1 MFILILSFFFYNF
14 VMNEKYGKVRKK
26 VLEAKRIVF
35 KFGTNVLRNEEK
47 DISLSRIYNFIEDI
61 AKLKKQGK
69 EVIIVTS
76 GAVGLG
82 AKRLGVDSSES
93 MSLKQACA
101 AVGQS
106 RLMSIYEDG
115 FDKYDIIT
123 AQILLTEEDFTHRR
137 KYLSLH
143 DTLNTLINLDTV
155 PVINQNDTVS
165 TEELDFYQDAFEVCF
180 SDNDKLSALV
190 ASELDADLLVI
201 LSDIDGLYNDNPKT
215 NPNAQKISIVE
226 EFTQEYNTYA
236 KNALNPEGGGRGGM
250 KTKLEAMKVV
260 TRSGAMAVIANGKT
274 PHIVKRL
281 FDKNETEELGTI
293 FLPIENLAN
302 KKRWIAYAT
311 NIEARF
317 IVNDGAKKALTEENK
332 SLLAVGITDIEG
344 DCQKGDIVSIIDAD
358 GNEFARGMVN
368 YNCSD
373 CKKILGRHS
382 DEILG
387 ILGYKNYDA
396 VITRDNIALL

>member
-1 MFILILSFFFYNF
+1 MEN
-14 VMNEKYGKVRKK
+14 NEIKDIITK
-26 VLEAKRIVF
+26 AKRIVF
-35 KFGTNVLRNEEK
+35 KFGTNILRNEDKE
-47 DISLSRIYNFIEDI
+47 ISLSRIYTFIEDI
-61 AKLKKQGK
+61 AKLKKHGK
-69 EVIIVTS
+69 EPIIVTS

-82 AKRLGVDSSES
+82 AKRLSVDSSES
-93 MSLKQACA
+93 MSVKQACA

-115 FDKYDIIT
+115 FDKYGIIT

-143 DTLNTLINLDTV
+143 DTLNTLINLGTI

-165 TEELDFYQDAFEVCF
+165 TEELDFYQDAFQVCF

-201 LSDIDGLYNDNPKT
+201 LSDINGLYDDNPKQ
-215 NPNAQKISIVE
+215 NPNAKKISVVKEINE
-226 EFTQEYNTYA
+226 EIIQYA
-236 KNALNPEGGGRGGM
+236 REASQGGRGGM
-250 KTKLEAMKVV
+250 KTKLKAMQVI
-260 TRSGAMAVIANGKT
+260 TRSGATGIIANGKE
-274 PHIVKRL
+274 PHIIQRL
-281 FDKNETEELGTI
+281 FNPEDKEQLGTT
-293 FLPIENLAN
+293 FLPTENLAN

-311 NIEARF
+311 NIQAQ
-317 IVNDGAKKALTEENK
+317 ITVNDGAKKALTQEYK
-332 SLLAVGITDIEG
+332 SLLPIGVLNIEG
-344 DCQKGDIVSIIDAD
+344 DCQKGDIVSILDTQ

-373 CKKILGRHS
+373 CKRIIGHHS
-382 DEILG
+382 DDILG

-396 VITRDNIALL
+396 IITRDNIALL

>member
-1 MFILILSFFFYNF
+1 MSYEEIRNKLKES
-14 VMNEKYGKVRKK
+14 
-26 VLEAKRIVF
+26 KRIVF
-35 KFGTNVLRNEEK
+35 KFGTNVLRNDFKE
-47 DISLSRIYNFIEDI
+47 ISLSRIYTFIEDI
-61 AKLKKQGK
+61 ALLKKEGK
-69 EVIIVTS
+69 EPIIVTS

-82 AKRLGVDSSES
+82 AKRLNVDSSES
-93 MSLKQACA
+93 MSVKQACA

-115 FDKYDIIT
+115 FDKYGIIT

-143 DTLNTLINLDTV
+143 DTLNTLIGLGTI

-190 ASELDADLLVI
+190 ASELDADLLVV
-201 LSDIDGLYNDNPKT
+201 LSDIEGLYNDNPKI
-215 NPNAQKISIVE
+215 NPDAQKIDVVE
-226 EFTQEYNTYA
+226 KVTDDFEDFTR
-236 KNALNPEGGGRGGM
+236 NALSPVSGGRGGM
-250 KTKLEAMKVV
+250 KTKLSAMKVV
-260 TRSGAMAVIANGKT
+260 TRSGGMAVIANGKT
-274 PHIVKRL
+274 PHIIRRL
-281 FDKNETEELGTI
+281 FDKDETEKLGTI
-293 FLPIENLAN
+293 FLPTENLAN

-311 NIEARF
+311 NIQARLV
-317 IVNDGAKKALTEENK
+317 VNDGAKKALSKEFK
-332 SLLAVGITDIEG
+332 SLLPIGIIDIEG
-344 DCQKGDIVSIIDAD
+344 DCQKGDIVSIVDAQ

-373 CKKILGRHS
+373 CKRIMGHHS

>member
-1 MFILILSFFFYNF
+1 MEN
-14 VMNEKYGKVRKK
+14 NEIKDIITK
-26 VLEAKRIVF
+26 AKRIVF
-35 KFGTNVLRNEEK
+35 KFGTNILRNEDKE
-47 DISLSRIYNFIEDI
+47 ISLSRIYTFIEDI
-61 AKLKKQGK
+61 AKLKKHGK
-69 EVIIVTS
+69 EPIIVTS

-82 AKRLGVDSSES
+82 AKRLNVDSSES
-93 MSLKQACA
+93 MSVKQACA

-115 FDKYDIIT
+115 FDKYGIIT

-143 DTLNTLINLDTV
+143 DTLNTLINLGTI

-165 TEELDFYQDAFEVCF
+165 TEELDFYQDAFQVCF

-201 LSDIDGLYNDNPKT
+201 LSDINGLYDDNPKQ
-215 NPNAQKISIVE
+215 NPNAKKISVVKEINE
-226 EFTQEYNTYA
+226 EIIQYA
-236 KNALNPEGGGRGGM
+236 REASQGGRGGM
-250 KTKLEAMKVV
+250 KTKLKAMQVI
-260 TRSGAMAVIANGKT
+260 TRSGATGIIANGKE
-274 PHIVKRL
+274 PHIIQRL
-281 FDKNETEELGTI
+281 FNPEDKEQLGTT
-293 FLPIENLAN
+293 FLPTENLAN

-311 NIEARF
+311 NIQAQ
-317 IVNDGAKKALTEENK
+317 ITVNDGAKKALTQEYK
-332 SLLAVGITDIEG
+332 SLLPIGVLNIEG
-344 DCQKGDIVSIIDAD
+344 DCQKGDIVSILDIQ

-373 CKKILGRHS
+373 CKRIIGHHS
-382 DEILG
+382 DDILG

-396 VITRDNIALL
+396 IITRDNIALL

>member
-1 MFILILSFFFYNF
+1 MRKD
-14 VMNEKYGKVRKK
+14 VREKIIN
-26 VLEAKRIVF
+26 AKRIVF
-35 KFGTNVLRNEEK
+35 KFGTNVLRNDDKE
-47 DISLSRIYNFIEDI
+47 ISLSRIYNFIEDI
-61 AKLKKQGK
+61 AYLKKQGK
-69 EVIIVTS
+69 EPIIVTS

-82 AKRLGVDSSES
+82 AKRLGADSSES
-93 MSLKQACA
+93 MSVKQACA

-115 FDKYDIIT
+115 FDKYGIIT

-143 DTLNTLINLDTV
+143 DTLNTLITLGTI

-165 TEELDFYQDAFEVCF
+165 TEELDFYQDAFEVSF

-190 ASELDADLLVI
+190 ASELDADMLVV
-201 LSDIDGLYNDNPKT
+201 LSDIDGLYDDNPKL
-215 NPNAQKISIVE
+215 NPEAKKIDIVE
-226 EFTQEYNTYA
+226 QVTDEFQDFV
-236 KNALNPEGGGRGGM
+236 KNALSPVSGGRGGM

-260 TRSGAMAVIANGKT
+260 TRSGGMAVIANGKT
-274 PHIVKRL
+274 PHIIKQI
-281 FDKNETEELGTI
+281 FDDAEKELPGTV
-293 FLPIENLAN
+293 FLPTENLAN

-311 NIEARF
+311 NIQARF
-317 IVNDGAKKALTEENK
+317 TVNDGAKEALTKEFK
-332 SLLAVGITDIEG
+332 SLLPIGVLNIEG
-344 DCQKGDIVSIIDAD
+344 DCQKGDIVSLLDTQ

-373 CKKILGRHS
+373 CKRIMGHHS
-382 DEILG
+382 DDILK

-396 VITRDNIALL
+396 LITRDNIALL